1 MSDIVIIKDETET
14 MKDLEAEM
22 RDTTRVENLI
32 KSENYG
38 KISAE
43 KNEHCIDNNI
53 DLQEKIQIQ
62 LTQSFEKEEKP
73 SKDETDKEKASDKLP
88 RKMLSRGTE

>member
-1 MSDIVIIKDETET
+1 MSDTVTVKNETET
-14 MKDLEAEM
+14 MKDLEAEVK
-22 RDTTRVENLI
+22 DTTRVENLI

-38 KISAE
+38 KILAE
-43 KNEHCIDNNI
+43 KNERCIDNNT

-73 SKDETDKEKASDKLP
+73 TKDEALLLKTWMIYQMHLI
-88 RKMLSRGTE
+88 